1 MKILISLILLISTFF
16 ADEKKLNIGILY
28 TKIFISKKDIST
40 TSKIWLKYM
49 QEEEKFKN
57 SNVIFYEDE
66 KMMMDDFISNKIDIL
81 VSNPSFYFKEKN
93 KLKNEIRN
101 IWISS
106 LSKNIYEEYYL
117 IKHINSSISLNNF
130 TNASLYYRDAVAKEW
145 FESYILKNHK
155 KTLEKQF
162 GKITSVDNHSKL
174 IFQAFFN
181 KDDLIVIPKDI
192 YDSLLKLNPQIE
204 KQTVIIKKSEPIFFS
219 AIGITN
225 KNISKEKQLEIQNML
240 KKVESDDK
248 NIEYID
254 LMNLSRVFIKR
265 DSDLKEIEIFYNE
278 FFKLKEEF
286 K

>member
-1 MKILISLILLISTFF
+1 MKIIISLILLISTFF
-16 ADEKKLNIGILY
+16 ADEKKLNVGILY

-225 KNISKEKQLEIQNML
+225 KNISKEKQLEIENML

-248 NIEYID
+248 NIEYMD

-265 DSDLKEIEIFYNE
+265 DSDLKEIENFYDE